1 MSEEYE
7 DVLLPGTSVSNSG
20 QHRARSAP
28 PAVATNMASFGFA
41 PFTDTTDSPSNNVA
55 DQQLRASLE
64 YYKYYHSQKPIDP
77 RLPPPLY
84 DWSAHVDL
92 HADSDFLQRF
102 DNMGIQD
109 GQRAMDPNSNLYYS
123 EEGVGLLPH
132 REEDESWSHGVVE
145 GAGEGQGNVSKA
157 SGKESEKHAS
167 GLPNLHKSV
176 IDRIQEDFPR
186 TPSPVFALTGGVPP
200 KPAHSKP
207 LPSPS
212 NKGKKNMHVIESEIR
227 EQQRVE
233 AGSMNYR
240 TLDSSKMTPLMGALQ
255 DSGFQGLNSG
265 RITLPP
271 GMQQTLDMVQE
282 SAEEEY
288 SRSSDTSDDRPIG
301 RHDSNEAYAGINW
314 MGSNMENNRMG
325 NLGNVDLQHQLAAQ
339 LLLQQQQQQ
348 QQQQQRKR
356 RGQGR
361 TRSAFVMA
369 GLGTAVLATPV
380 VALTLKA
387 KTDPEGFTE
396 GVKAV
401 LPPPL
406 ASSTLTAFGVSS
418 KPPPPTTTTKLVA
431 PVSAPPPPS
440 DALPLPASLK
450 KESDGEMI
458 EHARRAAKEQQERIE
473 SAAAALMAEAAA
485 LQEKEAERKRM
496 IEKELQ
502 NQLDNLNSAMV
513 AISERNKLIREQL
526 NQAEVQQ
533 EKSRVIFQETHL
545 GDVLRE
551 QMEQIEAG
559 HTAAKIIDELQKHH
573 ADVLQAQEMGNK
585 IDVSSEK
592 SLQQGASIAQ
602 ARARLRDLLFE
613 LDSRTKLES
622 MRLRE
627 AMKQTE
633 ETAKLE
639 GMKAMQEQL
648 IAHEREIQR
657 LMDEQVSA
665 VNGACQDEITRRG
678 QQFEQK
684 MKEEWDA
691 VAIRGD
697 ELSSLRSRMREVQ
710 KLLKSEY
717 AIDELRNELAARYK
731 IAANARMEEAE
742 DLILRLQ
749 VLDKTLEQSKNSS
762 DWSRNMQS
770 IFLAVENA
778 SKALK
783 EGEFHQDLAV
793 IQALANVDP
802 LVQTAVR
809 SIPTTLRDVPSH
821 ERLQQGLEEAIVAA
835 RKQLLV
841 PAGSG
846 FVGEAWAAAASRFL
860 RPFSDVTLPN
870 GEGEEVRL
878 RRARVFLR
886 KGDLEGAVKELG
898 YLSPSTAK
906 PMESW
911 MLDAR
916 KVLVLRQALTL
927 IRAHAL
933 SSLSASA

>member
-1 MSEEYE
+1 
-7 DVLLPGTSVSNSG
+7 
-20 QHRARSAP
+20 
-28 PAVATNMASFGFA
+28 
-41 PFTDTTDSPSNNVA
+41 
-55 DQQLRASLE
+55 
-64 YYKYYHSQKPIDP
+64 
-77 RLPPPLY
+77 
-84 DWSAHVDL
+84 
-92 HADSDFLQRF
+92 
-102 DNMGIQD
+102 
-109 GQRAMDPNSNLYYS
+109 
-123 EEGVGLLPH
+123 
-132 REEDESWSHGVVE
+132 
-145 GAGEGQGNVSKA
+145 
-157 SGKESEKHAS
+157 
-167 GLPNLHKSV
+167 
-176 IDRIQEDFPR
+176 
-186 TPSPVFALTGGVPP
+186 
-200 KPAHSKP
+200 
-207 LPSPS
+207 
-212 NKGKKNMHVIESEIR
+212 
-227 EQQRVE
+227 
-233 AGSMNYR
+233 
-240 TLDSSKMTPLMGALQ
+240 
-255 DSGFQGLNSG
+255 
-265 RITLPP
+265 
-271 GMQQTLDMVQE
+271 MQ
-282 SAEEEY
+282 
-288 SRSSDTSDDRPIG
+288 
-301 RHDSNEAYAGINW
+301 
-314 MGSNMENNRMG
+314 
-325 NLGNVDLQHQLAAQ
+325 
-339 LLLQQQQQQ
+339 
-348 QQQQQRKR
+348 
-356 RGQGR
+356 
-361 TRSAFVMA
+361 
-369 GLGTAVLATPV
+369 
-380 VALTLKA
+380 
-387 KTDPEGFTE
+387 
-396 GVKAV
+396 
-401 LPPPL
+401 
-406 ASSTLTAFGVSS
+406 
-418 KPPPPTTTTKLVA
+418 
-431 PVSAPPPPS
+431 
-440 DALPLPASLK
+440 
-450 KESDGEMI
+450 
-458 EHARRAAKEQQERIE
+458 
-473 SAAAALMAEAAA
+473 
-485 LQEKEAERKRM
+485 
-496 IEKELQ
+496 
-502 NQLDNLNSAMV
+502 
-513 AISERNKLIREQL
+513 
-526 NQAEVQQ
+526 
-533 EKSRVIFQETHL
+533 
-545 GDVLRE
+545 
-551 QMEQIEAG
+551 AG

-846 FVGEAWAAAASRFL
+846 FVGEAWAA
-860 RPFSDVTLPN
+860 
-870 GEGEEVRL
+870 
-878 RRARVFLR
+878 
-886 KGDLEGAVKELG
+886 GDLEGAVKELG